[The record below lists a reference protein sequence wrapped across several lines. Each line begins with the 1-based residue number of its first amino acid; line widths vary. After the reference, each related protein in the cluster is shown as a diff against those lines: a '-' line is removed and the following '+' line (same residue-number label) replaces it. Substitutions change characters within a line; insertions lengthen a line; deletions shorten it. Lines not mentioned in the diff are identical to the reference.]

1 MGAPKKY
8 DEKTLARA
16 VERYFKSITREVVL
30 TERKPTGQRDKMG
43 HEIYEEVPVKN
54 ALGKEVTVTEYL
66 VPPSAL
72 DLAAFLGIHKSTWEN
87 YCNHEKYPEFF
98 DSTERALGRIH
109 AYLIRES
116 MTRQGKDL
124 KGILFNLEN
133 NFGYKERMEL
143 TNDTVESFLQRQL
156 EAEGS
161 GEIGL

>member
-54 ALGKEVTVTEYL
+54 ALGKELTVTEYL

-161 GEIGL
+161 GEKGL

>member
-16 VERYFKSITREVVL
+16 VGRYFKSITREVVL

-66 VPPSAL
+66 VPPNVL

-161 GEIGL
+161 GEKGL

>member
-16 VERYFKSITREVVL
+16 VERYFKSITREVAL

>member
-161 GEIGL
+161 GEKGL